1 MLPVS
6 DLLEVARNRM
16 SGVEAGVRAPQRFS
30 PSGSHA
36 PVVVWNV
43 CIHCNMTCPHCYAA
57 AASQPS
63 PKDLSHAEALRVL
76 EEMAACGV
84 RVVVFSGGEP
94 LLRADLF
101 DLLSRAGE
109 LGIAAQLSTNGTGID
124 AAVARRLVE
133 VGVQYVGIS
142 IDGVPAFNDAYR
154 GLEGGSAAAVE
165 GLRHAKAAGLRTGLR
180 MTLSRRNVD
189 QIGAMLDLATE
200 VSADRFYVSHLLY
213 SGRGF
218 RIASEDLT
226 RGEARAALLDL
237 FERAA
242 ALLEREG
249 APRIVTGSNDSDGP
263 LLLRW
268 IEARYG
274 ERAVSAVE
282 QLLRERGGNSAGEK
296 ILNIDHQ
303 GRVHPDQFW
312 RAAVLGDLRKEG
324 FAAILAHPMRELLR
338 NRLDHLKGRCGACGY
353 AAICRGSH
361 RERALAHARD
371 MWAPDPACVMEDSEI
386 GVGAREVA
394 FGAAGGT
401 S

>member
-189 QIGAMLDLATE
+189 QIGAMGSDPELVAATVTE
-200 VSADRFYVSHLLY
+200 MADRMAATRKVRTCSICCMQLI
-213 SGRGF
+213 F
-218 RIASEDLT
+218 RIST
-226 RGEARAALLDL
+226 
-237 FERAA
+237 
-242 ALLEREG
+242 
-249 APRIVTGSNDSDGP
+249 S
-263 LLLRW
+263 
-268 IEARYG
+268 
-274 ERAVSAVE
+274 
-282 QLLRERGGNSAGEK
+282 
-296 ILNIDHQ
+296 
-303 GRVHPDQFW
+303 
-312 RAAVLGDLRKEG
+312 
-324 FAAILAHPMRELLR
+324 R
-338 NRLDHLKGRCGACGY
+338 NRLGHK
-353 AAICRGSH
+353 
-361 RERALAHARD
+361 
-371 MWAPDPACVMEDSEI
+371 
-386 GVGAREVA
+386 
-394 FGAAGGT
+394 
-401 S
+401 